1 MPWKWLNFFLQDD
14 AELARIGREYGS
26 GRMLTGEIKAELVRD
41 SWTLRCAALRWAAP
55 VAAACCSPWFT
66 RQGAR
71 APRFVPTAARV
82 ATTLRPWPRTPLS
95 WLAPLSLGCRCACW
109 WT

>member
-41 SWTLRCAALRWAAP
+41 SWPLRCAGPLLWLLRAARRGLLGREPGPLASFRRPP
-55 VAAACCSPWFT
+55 VSPL
-66 RQGAR
+66 RCAPGR
-71 APRFVPTAARV
+71 APR
-82 ATTLRPWPRTPLS
+82 
-95 WLAPLSLGCRCACW
+95 
-109 WT
+109 